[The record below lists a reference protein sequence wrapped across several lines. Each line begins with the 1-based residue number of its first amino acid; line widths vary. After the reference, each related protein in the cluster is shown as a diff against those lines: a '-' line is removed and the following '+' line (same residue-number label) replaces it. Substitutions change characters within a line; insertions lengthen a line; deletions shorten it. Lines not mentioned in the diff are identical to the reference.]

1 MRHRWNDEEAAT
13 WVGPVGQCVYA
24 SRLLGADRAVVAHGG
39 GNTSVKEADTDLFG
53 EPREVL
59 VVKGSGAELAT
70 IDADGFTRL
79 DLVRVRRLAEL
90 ASLSDTAMRDE
101 LRAARLHPDAAS
113 PSVESIL
120 HAVIPAPVVLHAHP
134 NSLLALCD
142 TAGGEALVRDLYG
155 ERVVVVPYAMPGF
168 AVARLAADRFRAEA
182 GARTEGVVLLHH
194 GLFTFGD
201 TAREAYDRM
210 VGLVSVADDH
220 LAAHATAGRSPRPG
234 RVPPPV
240 DRVEMAALRR
250 AISDAADRPFI
261 VRRHTDDA
269 SWAFAQLADVA
280 DISRRGVV
288 TPDHAIWTKPMPM
301 LGRDVPAF
309 ADEYRAYVERHA
321 GGRRVQMLDPAP
333 RVVIDAEL
341 GVLTTGPDVRSESA
355 AADVY
360 LQTID
365 TIEKAEGL
373 GGFVALPPQDTFDL
387 EYWEL
392 EQRKL
397 LLGATPGEFTGEIAL
412 VTGANSGIG
421 RGCALALL
429 DRGAAVIGLDIN
441 PAVATANEHPA
452 FLGIPCDQ
460 TDAAAVAAA
469 LDRGVERFGGIDM
482 VVAAAGLFPESAPIA
497 SHDPVAWHR
506 AMSVNVDGL
515 IQLFALVHPLLKL
528 APRRG
533 RVAVIGSKNIPAPG
547 PGASAYS
554 ASKAAANQIARVAA
568 LEWAPDG
575 IRINSVHPDA
585 VFDTALWTPELM
597 AERAKRYGMTIE
609 QYKRRN
615 LMGVEITSAAVGDL
629 VMALLG
635 APFRCTTGSHVT
647 IDGGNERTV

>member
-1 MRHRWNDEEAAT
+1 MRNRWNDEEAAT
-13 WVGPVGQCVYA
+13 WTGLVGQCVHV
-24 SRLLGADRAVVAHGG
+24 SRLLGADREVVAHGG
-39 GNTSVKEADTDLFG
+39 GNTSVKELSTNLFG
-53 EPREVL
+53 EPVEVL

-79 DLVRVRRLAEL
+79 DLARVRRLVEL
-90 ASLSDTAMRDE
+90 DALSDLAMHDE
-101 LRAARLHPDAAS
+101 LRGARLHADAPS
-113 PSVESIL
+113 PSVEAIL
-120 HAVIPAPVVLHAHP
+120 HAVIPDRVVLHAHP
-134 NSLLALCD
+134 NALLALSD
-142 TAGGEALVRDLYG
+142 TARGEALVRELYG

-168 AVARLAADRFRAEA
+168 ALARLAAARFRAESTP
-182 GARTEGVVLLHH
+182 RTEGIVLLHH
-194 GLFTFGD
+194 GIISFGD
-201 TAREAYDRM
+201 TPREAYERM
-210 VGLVSVADDH
+210 VALVSIADDH
-220 LAAHATAGRSPRPG
+220 LAAHAAGGRSPQPS

-240 DRVEMAALRR
+240 DRVELAALRR
-250 AISDAADRPFI
+250 AISDAADRPCI

-269 SWAFAQLADVA
+269 SWAFSQRPDVADVA
-280 DISRRGVV
+280 RRGVV

-301 LGRDVPAF
+301 LGRDVEEF
-309 ADEYRAYVERHA
+309 AAEYRAYVERHA
-321 GGRRVQMLDPAP
+321 AGRAVQMLDPAP
-333 RVVIDAEL
+333 RVVIDPEL
-341 GVLTTGPDVRSESA
+341 GVLTAGPDVRAEAA
-355 AADVY
+355 AADIY
-360 LQTID
+360 RQTID
-365 TIEKAEGL
+365 TIELAEGL
-373 GGFVALPPQDTFDL
+373 GGYVALPLQDTFDL

-397 LLGATPGEFTGEIAL
+397 ALGEVRAEFTGEVAL

-429 DRGAAVIGLDIN
+429 ERGAAVIGLDIN
-441 PAVATANEHPA
+441 PAVATSNDHPS
-452 FLGIPCDQ
+452 FFGIACDQ

-497 SHDPVAWHR
+497 AHDPAAWRR

-515 IQLFALVHPLLKL
+515 IQLFALVHPLLRL

-585 VFDTALWTPELM
+585 VFDTALWTPELL
-597 AERAKRYGMTIE
+597 AERAKRYGMSIE

-629 VMALLG
+629 VVALLG
-635 APFRCTTGSHVT
+635 APFRCTTGAHVT